1 MSNRR
6 DFLKYAA
13 LAGAGVALPFQWS
26 LPAVASVTTPQ

>member
-26 LPAVASVTTPQ
+26 LPALLL